1 GATPFPYT
9 TLFRSIE
16 TSADVRRNPFVHGGL
31 SRVGERSDAMGAVE
45 GRDHLFGRRPG
56 ARDERGTACRKPAV
70 ECFARVDDVTGG
82 HHRTRDLWTPDRPA
96 ALLTRLRDERLR
108 RTTAVGGGGVEV
120 EVDNHRADARC
131 EPVEP
136 GRGSAFRLR
145 PCRLTSARYSR
156 TSRSRCSR
164 SSSANS
170 RKICLPS
177 ESSKR
182 SPYFL
187 KKRCELRSQRMPMS
201 SAC

>member
-96 ALLTRLRDERLR
+96 ALLTRLRDQGPGFDGHCQLCQAIAKR
-108 RTTAVGGGGVEV
+108 
-120 EVDNHRADARC
+120 HDARD
-131 EPVEP
+131 
-136 GRGSAFRLR
+136 ALR
-145 PCRLTSARYSR
+145 A
-156 TSRSRCSR
+156 
-164 SSSANS
+164 
-170 RKICLPS
+170 LPHQ
-177 ESSKR
+177 KT
-182 SPYFL
+182 
-187 KKRCELRSQRMPMS
+187 
-201 SAC
+201 